1 MLPNALERKEVK
13 INDKKMDCDSYVVH
27 SSSVESNKLE
37 ITICAESQEPYKVIV
52 EVSAPNPDNIIL
64 ALKKEIDSKIYPKR
78 THKELIERQIRVDNN
93 SDILVDYIDI
103 DEIIDTFRKNSNIT
117 INVRALDK

>member
-1 MLPNALERKEVK
+1 MLPNALERTEVK

-27 SSSVESNKLE
+27 RSSVESNKLE
-37 ITICAESQEPYKVIV
+37 ITIYAESQEPYKVIV
-52 EVSAPNPDNIIL
+52 EVSAPNPDNIVS
-64 ALKKEIDSKIYPKR
+64 ALEKEIYPKR

>member
-1 MLPNALERKEVK
+1 MLPNALERTEVK

-27 SSSVESNKLE
+27 RSPIESNKLE

-52 EVSAPNPDNIIL
+52 EVSAPNSDNIIS
-64 ALKKEIDSKIYPKR
+64 ALEKEINSKIYPKR
-78 THKELIERQIRVDNN
+78 THKELIERQIRV
-93 SDILVDYIDI
+93 SSGDILVDYIDI